1 MDLSLTPALRDF
13 QDEVRT
19 WFAEHLVG
27 EFARHRGVGFSW
39 DDSAWDVRLAWDR
52 ELSAGGWLCIGWPEE
67 YGGRNASVDEQLV
80 FQLEYAR
87 ANPPFKATMQGQE
100 LFGPTLLA
108 FGSPEQK
115 SRFLPRIVRVEEL
128 WGQGFSEP
136 GAGSDLAGLRTR
148 ACLVKGDGEGGM
160 GRQAG
165 GGEWVIDGQKVWT
178 SVGTR
183 ADWMYVLCRT
193 DPEAP
198 KHKGLSLLLV
208 PVDQPGVEVRPIRNI
223 VGGAEFCE
231 VFFTGARTSADMVV
245 GAVNDGWRVAM
256 GALGTERGTTLLA
269 EHLRIKREVDEM
281 IEVARGGGRS
291 GAGVLRRDL
300 AQAWTDARI
309 MEWNALRLMTAIK
322 GRGADPA
329 VQASISKVFA
339 SGAHIRMGEIAMRAE
354 GARSELVGEGYELDR
369 LQQVFLASR
378 AESIYGGTTEI
389 QLNVLSERTL
399 GLPREPRRP

>member
-1 MDLSLTPALRDF
+1 M
-13 QDEVRT
+13 
-19 WFAEHLVG
+19 
-27 EFARHRGVGFSW
+27 
-39 DDSAWDVRLAWDR
+39 
-52 ELSAGGWLCIGWPEE
+52 GWPEE

-148 ACLVKGDGEGGM
+148 ACLVKGDSEGRMGSEGGVVSEGGMGSEGGVGSEGGM
-160 GRQAG
+160 GRRAG

-281 IEVARGGGRS
+281 IEAARAGGRS
-291 GAGVLRRDL
+291 GPGVLRRDL
-300 AQAWTDARI
+300 AQAWSDARI
-309 MEWNALRLMTAIK
+309 MEWNALRLMAAIK

-339 SGAHIRMGEIAMRAE
+339 SGAHIRMGEAAMRAE
-354 GARSELVGEGYELDR
+354 GPRSEIVGAGYELDR

-378 AESIYGGTTEI
+378 AEAIYGGTTEI

>member
-13 QDEVRT
+13 RDEIRT

-39 DDSAWDVRLAWDR
+39 DDAAWDVRVAWDR
-52 ELSAGGWLCIGWPEE
+52 ELSAGGWLCIGWPRA
-67 YGGRNASVDEQLV
+67 YGGRDASVDEQLI

-87 ANPPFKATMQGQE
+87 ANPPYRATASGQD
-100 LFGPTLLA
+100 LLGPTLLA

-115 SRFLPRIVRVEEL
+115 SRFLPRIVRVEDF

-148 ACLVKGDGEGGM
+148 AYRDGD
-160 GRQAG
+160 
-165 GGEWVIDGQKVWT
+165 EWVIEGQKVWT

-183 ADWMYVLCRT
+183 ANWMYVLCRT

-198 KHKGLSLLLV
+198 RHRGLSLLIV
-208 PVDQPGVEVRPIRNI
+208 PVDQPGVDVRPIRNI

-231 VFFTGARTSADMVV
+231 VFYSGARTPADMVI
-245 GAVNDGWRVAM
+245 GPVNGGWGVAM
-256 GALGTERGTTLLA
+256 GTLGTERGTTLLA

-281 IEVARGGGRS
+281 IEAARAGGRS
-291 GAGVLRRDL
+291 REAVLRREL
-300 AQAWTDARI
+300 ARAWSDSRI
-309 MEWNALRLMTAIK
+309 MEWNALRLMAAIK
-322 GRGADPA
+322 GRGIDPA

-339 SGAHIRMGEIAMRAE
+339 SGAHIRMGETAMRAE
-354 GARSELVGEGYELDR
+354 GARSEIVAEDYGLDR

-378 AESIYGGTTEI
+378 AESIYGGTTQI